1 MSRIRLLMVC
11 TALSLMLM
19 HAITS
24 HAAGAGCQPTTDA
37 MKKYAAVPSHL
48 YITTIAQYNGDKPK
62 SSEMISVGGVSYIE
76 VGGKWI
82 RSKFTPED
90 MMNEKKDP
98 NAKVKNTC
106 RYLRDESVNGE
117 AAAVYSVHTETEDFR
132 VDNQI
137 WISKSG
143 GLPLKQE
150 TDMDVGGAMG
160 KSHKSMRY
168 EYNNVHPPNL

>member
-1 MSRIRLLMVC
+1 MAVPGSSRLKLISLFTEASMSRIRLLMAC

-24 HAAGAGCQPTTDA
+24 RAADAGCQPTTDA

-106 RYLRDESVNGE
+106 RYLRGE
-117 AAAVYSVHTETEDFR
+117 AVAVYSVHTETEDFR
-132 VDNQI
+132 VNAVDSN
-137 WISKSG
+137 G
-143 GLPLKQE
+143 
-150 TDMDVGGAMG
+150 
-160 KSHKSMRY
+160 
-168 EYNNVHPPNL
+168 